1 MTGIKFDVLELIETV
16 QLFENKINLALM
28 YSGLR
33 LPQFRA
39 MVFMEKAGKITV
51 SDLGRQHG
59 ITSATASVLVASLTK
74 AGIIEKIANRSD
86 KRSFYIKLTEAGLRR
101 LQLAKTEVGMME
113 KRLAQNIS
121 EETLIA
127 LGNFSRSIRKTN

>member
-1 MTGIKFDVLELIETV
+1 MTGVKFDVLELLETV
-16 QLFENKINLALM
+16 QQFENKINLALM

-51 SDLGRQHG
+51 SDLGRQQG
-59 ITSATASVLVASLTK
+59 ITSATASILVASLTE

-86 KRSFYIKLTEAGLRR
+86 KRSFYIMLTEAGLRR
-101 LQLAKTEVGMME
+101 LQLAKTEVGLME
-113 KRLAQNIS
+113 KQLAKNIS
-121 EETLIA
+121 DETLIA
-127 LGNFSRSIRKTN
+127 LGNFSRAIRKTH

>member
-1 MTGIKFDVLELIETV
+1 MTEIKFDVLELLETV
-16 QLFENKINLALM
+16 QGFENKISLALV
-28 YSGLR
+28 YSCLR

-51 SDLGRQHG
+51 SDLSRQHG
-59 ITSATASVLVASLTK
+59 ITSATASVLVAGLIQ

-86 KRSFYIKLTEAGLRR
+86 KRSFHIKLTESGLSR
-101 LQLAKTEVGMME
+101 LQLAKTEVGLVE

-121 EETLIA
+121 EETIIA
-127 LGNFSRSIRKTN
+127 LGNLSRSIRKIN

>member
-1 MTGIKFDVLELIETV
+1 MTETKLDVLELLETV
-16 QLFENKINLALM
+16 QVFENKISLALV
-28 YSGLR
+28 YSRLR

-51 SDLGRQHG
+51 SDLSRQHG
-59 ITSATASVLVASLTK
+59 ITSATASVLVASLTE

-86 KRSFYIKLTEAGLRR
+86 KRSFYIMLTEAGLRR
-101 LQLAKTEVGMME
+101 LQLAKTEVGLME
-113 KRLAQNIS
+113 KRLAENIP

-127 LGNFSRSIRKTN
+127 LHNFSRSIRKTH